1 MKSDAPLRFKIA
13 TEECEFEAI
22 HRLNYKTF
30 VEEIPQHERNAEQRL
45 VDKFHAENTYAIALA
60 GDQLVGMVCGRSKR
74 PFSLDKKVPDLD
86 SHLPAGYKV
95 LEVRLL
101 SVEKQFR
108 NGFVFAK
115 LVGMLAQHFKD
126 QGFDMAI
133 ISGTTR
139 QVRLYKHL
147 GFVPFGPLVG
157 AGDAQFQPMYLTLE
171 KFIQMAKAL
180 APPDAAIE
188 KILVSYL
195 PGPVDVHKDVKE
207 AFANGPISHRSD
219 GFMADFKATRRLLCQ
234 LVNAQNV
241 EILTGSGS
249 LANDAVC
256 AQLSLLDE
264 PGLILSNGEFGDRLI
279 DHATRQ
285 GLKFEV
291 YQMGWGEPLDLAQIR
306 RGLDGRATLLRSPD
320 QKALARR
327 EPRPASPRF
336 GWLWAAHC
344 ETSTGILNDLP
355 ALKALCAERGVKLCL
370 DCISSIGTVPVD
382 LSGVYLASCVSG
394 KALASF
400 PGLSMVFYNHELK
413 PASTLP
419 RYLDLG
425 YYAAQQ
431 GVPFTTS
438 SNLLYALQTAL
449 KRIDWPEKYA
459 QIAEV
464 GAWLRGRLRDL
475 GLQIVAPDAHAAPA
489 VVSIALPPEIP
500 SPAIGMKLKQA
511 GYLLSYN
518 SGYLLQRNWIQ
529 VCVMGEWSR
538 DHIEKLPGVIAD
550 LCAAHRAAK
559 KGQGTLA
566 SAGR

>member
-1 MKSDAPLRFKIA
+1 MKAESPLRFKIA
-13 TEECEFEAI
+13 TEDWEFEAV

-30 VEEIPQHERNAEQRL
+30 VEEIPQHERNAEERL
-45 VDKFHAENTYAIALA
+45 VDKFHAENTYAICLC
-60 GDQLVGMVCGRSKR
+60 GERLVGMVCGRSHR

-86 SHLPAGYKV
+86 AHLPAGYRA

-101 SVEKQFR
+101 SVEKEFR
-108 NGFVFAK
+108 NGFVFSK
-115 LVGMLAQHFKD
+115 LVGLLAQHFKD
-126 QGFDMAI
+126 QGCDMAL

-157 AGDAQFQPMYLTLE
+157 SGEAQFQPMYLTLE

-180 APPDAAIE
+180 SPPSEAVE
-188 KILVSYL
+188 KILANYL

-219 GFMADFKATRRLLCQ
+219 GFMADFKATRRLLCE
-234 LVNAQNV
+234 LVKAKSV

-249 LANDAVC
+249 LANDAIC
-256 AQLSLLDE
+256 AQLSLLNE

-279 DHATRQ
+279 DHAGRQ
-285 GLKFEV
+285 GLKFET
-291 YQMGWGEPLDLAQIR
+291 YQIGWGEPFDLAQVR
-306 RGLDGRATLLRSPD
+306 RRVE
-320 QKALARR
+320 QKA
-327 EPRPASPRF
+327 RP

-344 ETSTGILNDLP
+344 ETSTGMLNDLP
-355 ALKALCAERGVKLCL
+355 SLKALCAERGIKLCL

-400 PGLSMVFYNHELK
+400 PGLSMVFYNHDLQ
-413 PASTLP
+413 PAPQLA

-449 KRIDWPEKYA
+449 RRIDWPKKF
-459 QIAEV
+459 AELAKA
-464 GAWLRGRLRDL
+464 GAELREDLRGA
-475 GLQIVAPDAHAAPA
+475 GLQIVAPSAHATPA
-489 VVSIALPPEIP
+489 VVTLALPREV
-500 SPAIGMKLKQA
+500 SSVTIGNQLRSA

-518 SGYLLQRNWIQ
+518 SSYLVKRNWIQ
-529 VCVMGEWSR
+529 ICLMGEWSR
-538 DHIEKLPGVIAD
+538 EHLEKLPGMIAD
-550 LCAAHRAAK
+550 LCAAQRVRRNEPAA
-559 KGQGTLA
+559 LA
-566 SAGR
+566 AAAR